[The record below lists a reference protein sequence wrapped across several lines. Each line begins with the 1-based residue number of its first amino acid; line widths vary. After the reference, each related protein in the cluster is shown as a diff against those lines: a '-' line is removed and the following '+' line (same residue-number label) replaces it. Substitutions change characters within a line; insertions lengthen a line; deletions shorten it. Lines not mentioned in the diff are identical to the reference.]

1 MQLRSLLFAENSRQK
16 MEGTMKK
23 YFAELVGTFFL
34 VFFGVG
40 TAVIT
45 GGVPGLVGIIG
56 IAFAFGLGL
65 VAAAY
70 GIGPISGCHIN
81 PAVSMGVWVA
91 GRMKTMDLLGYWVGQ
106 FIGATLGA
114 WVIFLIASGV
124 SGGYSI
130 ATSGLG
136 QNGFG
141 PGYQGGYSL
150 TSAIVYE
157 FVATMLFV
165 IVILGS
171 TQKFSTPGFA
181 GLVIGLTLVAIHLLG
196 IRITGT
202 SVNPARSFGPA
213 VFAGGQAIQQ
223 LWVFLLLPT
232 LGGAAAGL
240 LFRLGVLEVDKEP
253 KLELE
258 SLPPQ
263 LPGA

>member
-1 MQLRSLLFAENSRQK
+1 
-16 MEGTMKK
+16 MEETMKK

-56 IAFAFGLGL
+56 IALAFGLGL

-81 PAVSMGVWVA
+81 PAVSIGVWMA
-91 GRMKTMDLLGYWVGQ
+91 GRLKTIDLIGYWVGQ

-114 WVIFLIASGV
+114 WVVYVIASGV
-124 SGGYSI
+124 SGGYNI

-141 PGYQGGYSL
+141 AGYQGGYSL

-171 TQKFSTPGFA
+171 TQKAAPTGFA
-181 GLVIGLTLVAIHLLG
+181 GLVIGLSLVAIHLLG

-213 VFAGGQAIQQ
+213 VFVGGQAIQQ
-223 LWVFLLLPT
+223 LWVFLLIPT
-232 LGGAAAGL
+232 LGGVAAGL
-240 LFRLGVLEVDKEP
+240 LFRLKALAAD
-253 KLELE
+253 
-258 SLPPQ
+258 
-263 LPGA
+263 